1 MHVLPLCRSR
11 IPDLEFWQAI
21 VHASFFC
28 LKDDFIDMS
37 TKRYL
42 FIDGQLNGGG
52 AERVLIDVLRNF
64 DYSRYE
70 VTLLQIN
77 AGGTLIDEVPSEVHV
92 VTAWPGYT
100 RAYSLAYRCS
110 HWLGWD
116 APLRHRLLNAMKGEH
131 YDVAISFLEGMPL
144 KMHAMI
150 TEVADWNYSWVHCD
164 LDTVPYEA
172 NQFRKGEEIAAYNKM
187 DGVICVASDTAK
199 AFQSRFPECTSEVR
213 VIYNPIDVDKVLR
226 LASCEDSAASQVSVL
241 REISGFKIVVCGRL
255 TEQKKLDRVI
265 RLAKRIK
272 DERLRIKILLIGDG
286 VLREELVVRSEEL
299 GVADVMEFLGFQ
311 RNPFP
316 FVKAADMLLSTSGFE
331 GFSLVICEAM
341 ALGVPVVATK
351 TAGPMEILD
360 NNKYGLLCDHDDES
374 IYQAVR
380 HMYDDDE
387 LRRHYAEVGQ
397 ERVKDFSVE
406 RTMKGLYEL

>member
-1 MHVLPLCRSR
+1 M
-11 IPDLEFWQAI
+11 
-21 VHASFFC
+21 
-28 LKDDFIDMS
+28 
-37 TKRYL
+37 KRYL
-42 FIDGQLNGGG
+42 FIYGIMNEGG
-52 AERVLIDVLRNF
+52 AQHVLLDLFNNF
-64 DYSRYE
+64 DYKHNE
-70 VTLLQIN
+70 VTLIQITGGGERRREVN
-77 AGGTLIDEVPSEVHV
+77 AHV
-92 VTAWPGYT
+92 KVIEAWHDYC
-100 RAYSLAYRCS
+100 RSYSLAYHCS
-110 HWLGWD
+110 KDLHFD
-116 APLRHRLLNAMKGEH
+116 YPLRYRFRKALQYEH
-131 YDVAISFLEGMPL
+131 FDVAISFLEGMPL

-150 TEVADWNYSWVHCD
+150 TEVADRNYSWVHCD

-199 AFQSRFPECTSEVR
+199 AFQRRFPECTSEVR

-226 LASCEDSAASQVSVL
+226 LASCEDSAASQVSVV

-272 DERLRIKILLIGDG
+272 DEGLRIKILLIGDG
-286 VLREELVVRSEEL
+286 VLREELAGRSEEL
-299 GVADVMEFLGFQ
+299 GVADVVEFLGFQ

-380 HMYDDDE
+380 RMYDDDE

-406 RTMKGLYEL
+406 RTMKSIYEL